1 MSLATK
7 SARTAPSI
15 ARRVAAAFAASTLAI
30 SLAACSSDSSA
41 PAAGDQLKEIT
52 VGAPTSLS
60 GLGLRAAI
68 AGEHFS
74 SQGLTVNPTTS
85 KSANDAVPNL
95 LSGAQQIAVVDTV
108 TFLQARAQGLPVKV
122 VAGNGTQPSNGEA
135 GFVSAANIVAKAD
148 SPLSS
153 AKDLQGKNVAV
164 PGLKTQS
171 WMNIRAAVDNA
182 GGDSSKINF
191 IEATGPQMIDLVQ
204 QGNADAATAS
214 EPLGSASVAQGK
226 VKMVMSYDAP
236 GNKDVP
242 TSVYI
247 ATEEFIATNPE
258 TVKEFVQGIFAGS
271 AEINSDRDLAIK
283 IAQEHLEFKP
293 EVLKDAYILPFATK
307 PTDLAHLQALIDLAL
322 KYEVLE
328 SPLDPSELVAN
339 VE

>member
-7 SARTAPSI
+7 SARPALST
-15 ARRVAAAFAASTLAI
+15 ARRIAAVFAASTLAM
-30 SLAACSSDSSA
+30 SLAACSSDSAA
-41 PAAGDQLKEIT
+41 PAAEDQLKEIT
-52 VGAPTSLS
+52 VGAPSSLS

-68 AGEHFS
+68 AGDHFS
-74 SQGLTVNPTTS
+74 SQGLTVKPTTS

-135 GFVSAANIVAKAD
+135 NFVSAANIVAKAD
-148 SPLSS
+148 SPMSS
-153 AKDLQGKNVAV
+153 AKDLEGKNVAV

-171 WMNIRAAVDNA
+171 WMNIRAAVDA
-182 GGDSSKINF
+182 EGGDSSKINF

-214 EPLGSASVAQGK
+214 EPLGTSSVAQGK
-226 VKMVMSYDAP
+226 VKMLMSYDAP
-236 GNKDVP
+236 GNQGVP

-247 ATEEFIATNPE
+247 ATEEFISKNPE
-258 TVKEFVQGIFAGS
+258 TTKEFAKGLFAGT
-271 AEINSDRDLAIK
+271 AEINADRDLAIK
-283 IAQEHLEFKP
+283 IAEEHLKFEP
-293 EVLKDAYILPFATK
+293 ETLKDAFIMPFATE
-307 PTDLAHLQALIDLAL
+307 PTDAAHLKAIVDLAM
-322 KYEVLE
+322 KYEVLDA
-328 SPLDPSELVAN
+328 PLEPNELVAN